1 MPVFAQASKPVP
13 GVTLYF
19 SANQSGAMLAVPIPH
34 DVAARIALPG
44 GEAPED
50 LHITLFYFGDA
61 ENVAPEG
68 RDAII
73 YTALGVAASCVPFE
87 VTLEGTEVFE
97 ENEERPIVALVNS
110 PALVAFREKLAG
122 AFYEADIDYSKD
134 YEYKPHVTLKYLGQE
149 PAPPVPVHESFTA
162 TEIEAYFAKERYSLS
177 LFQRHSYARKPAGQA
192 QRQGAGAYEGLANR
206 QQRALVRA
214 YDVWAARVK
223 KELLS
228 ASEKGVEKRDL
239 VGLMSS
245 RLPALEEELS
255 RLTAEGV
262 SKAARLAVGERHVK
276 EAVVQ
281 DTVAEEKAANRQAVT
296 ESLIPNLEAHLAAAI
311 MGVTAIT
318 AISLRDAFNGSR
330 VLPAQY
336 AGGAWVAIFR
346 VQQEAGKERER
357 ERAGEGLEVEP
368 VRWVLDPNA
377 EHCTNSTGDLGA
389 YYGCPDLEGEYPG
402 GWNTLPT
409 VPAGRVTC
417 RGNCR
422 CNLEVY
428 RNGAWRRGIFDD

>member
-19 SANQSGAMLAVPIPH
+19 SANQSGAMLAVPVPP
-34 DVAARIALPG
+34 DVAARISLPG

-73 YTALGVAASCVPFE
+73 YTALGVAASCGPFD
-87 VTLEGTEVFE
+87 VALEGTEVFE

-110 PALVAFREKLAG
+110 PALLAFREKLAG

-214 YDVWAARVK
+214 YDEWAARVK
-223 KELLS
+223 KEVLQ
-228 ASEKGVEKRDL
+228 ASERGATQGEL
-239 VGLMSS
+239 AEIIGS
-245 RLPALEEELS
+245 RLSSLEAELS
-255 RLTAEGV
+255 RITDEGV
-262 SKAARLAVGERHVK
+262 KKAARLAVGARHLD
-276 EAVVQ
+276 EPVVQ
-281 DTVAEEKAANRQAVT
+281 KTVAEEQTNNRAAVAD
-296 ESLIPNLEAHLAAAI
+296 SLIPNIEAHLAAALL
-311 MGVTAIT
+311 GIT
-318 AISLRDAFNGSR
+318 AISATTLRDAFNGSR

-336 AGGAWVAIFR
+336 AGRAWVAIFR

-357 ERAGEGLEVEP
+357 ERQAEGLEVEP

-389 YYGCPDLEGEYPG
+389 YYGCPELAQEYPG